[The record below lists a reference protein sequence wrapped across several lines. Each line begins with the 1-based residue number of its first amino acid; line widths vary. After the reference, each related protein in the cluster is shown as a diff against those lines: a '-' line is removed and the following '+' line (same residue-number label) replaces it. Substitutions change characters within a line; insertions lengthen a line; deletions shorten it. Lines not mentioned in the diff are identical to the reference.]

1 MENANVLQYM
11 AVEILTGRASVKT
24 AANGASS
31 QIHKDPEP
39 RRVSRIAPDPR
50 LLHYFDLET
59 GVAIPTVDVP
69 VVAPVVS

>member
-1 MENANVLQYM
+1 MLRYM
-11 AVEILTGRASVKT
+11 AVKIFTGRASVKA
-24 AANGASS
+24 AANSASS

-39 RRVSRIAPDPR
+39 RRVSRLAPNPR
-50 LLHYFDLET
+50 ILHFFDLET